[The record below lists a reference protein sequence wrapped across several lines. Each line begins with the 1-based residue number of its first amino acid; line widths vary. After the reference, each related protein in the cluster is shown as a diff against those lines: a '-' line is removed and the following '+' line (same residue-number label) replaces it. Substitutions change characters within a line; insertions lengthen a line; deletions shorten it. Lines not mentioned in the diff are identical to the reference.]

1 MLCVC
6 VCVCVCV
13 CFHQRE
19 IERGRRERER
29 EGWKQRIFV
38 CKLEQ
43 AGNPSP
49 QRPEPAS
56 PVLESDSSS
65 RIQFDSLSGT
75 LSK

>member
-1 MLCVC
+1 MLYVC
-6 VCVCVCV
+6 VCV
-13 CFHQRE
+13 FT
-19 IERGRRERER
+19 RERLREGEGER

-49 QRPEPAS
+49 QRLEPAS

-65 RIQFDSLSGT
+65 LNSV
-75 LSK
+75 